1 MQVYDIY
8 LDRGKPGGQSCVLNG
23 TSSSLAAA
31 NHQLIQGDKL
41 RLRVHFR
48 TVAGFGTASTSVTL
62 DAGDV
67 MVLAGKL
74 ATTPGAA
81 DALFSCSSFVQG
93 ATGSNDYYEGVVD
106 LNTTELATALT
117 SVLYVDCSIDIEIQN
132 AANTERLSYRVTARV
147 HKQAYAG
154 TEGTTAGSPPYPAS
168 GEVAVKSPTGGMQKE
183 ISGVWRTKDIVTG
196 LWHLIY
202 IENGV
207 VKIDEGVEG

>member
-8 LDRGKPGGQSCVLNG
+8 LDRGKPGGQSCVLQG
-23 TSSSLAAA
+23 TSCSLAAA

-41 RLRVHFR
+41 RLRIHFR

-93 ATGSNDYYEGVVD
+93 ASGTDNYYEGVVD

-132 AANTERLSYRVTARV
+132 AANTERLSYRVTVRV

-183 ISGVWRTKDIVTG
+183 INGVWRTKDIVTG

-202 IENGV
+202 IENGA
-207 VKIDEGVEG
+207 VKVDEGVAG

>member
-8 LDRGKPGGQSCVLNG
+8 LDRGKPGGQACVLNG

-41 RLRVHFR
+41 RLRLYFR
-48 TVAGFGTASTSVTL
+48 TVGGFGIASTSVIL

-67 MVLAGKL
+67 IVLAGKL
-74 ATTPGAA
+74 ASNPGAA

-93 ATGSNDYYEGVVD
+93 AIGTESYYEGVVD
-106 LNTTELATALT
+106 LNTMELATALG
-117 SVLYVDCSIDIEIQN
+117 SSLYVECSVDVEVQN
-132 AANTERLSYRVTARV
+132 AANTERLSYRVPVRV
-147 HKQAYAG
+147 HKQALIG
-154 TEGTTAGSPPYPAS
+154 TEGTTSGNPPYPAAGS
-168 GEVAVKSPTGGMQKE
+168 VAVKAPTGGMQQE
-183 ISGVWRTKDIVTG
+183 ISGVWRTKDIATG

-207 VKIDEGVEG
+207 VKIDQGVTG

>member
-23 TSSSLAAA
+23 TSCSLTAA

-41 RLRVHFR
+41 RLRVYFR

-62 DAGDV
+62 DTGDV

-93 ATGSNDYYEGVVD
+93 ASGTDNYYEGVLD
-106 LNTTELATALT
+106 LNTTDLATALGAA
-117 SVLYVDCSIDIEIQN
+117 LYVDCSIDIEIQN
-132 AANTERLSYRVTARV
+132 VSNTERLSYRLTARV
-147 HKQAYAG
+147 HKQALIG
-154 TEGTTAGSPPYPAS
+154 TEGTTSGNPPYPAS

-183 ISGVWRTKDIVTG
+183 INGVWRTKDIVTG

-202 IENGV
+202 IEDGV
-207 VKIDEGVEG
+207 VKVDEGVAG